1 MSPVLK
7 SEPDTAADEG
17 LMPIV
22 LDVEASGFGRDSYPV
37 EIGYVLP
44 DGSCYCSLVRPEPHW
59 THWDPEA
66 QKLHHITRDSAMQH
80 GRPPSEVAQELNR
93 TLRGKTVY
101 TDGWG
106 NDYSWL
112 GTLFEAAELTPS
124 FRIDSLRALLSES
137 EARHW
142 QVVKTQVRQELKL
155 RRHRA
160 SSDAR
165 VLQMT
170 LRRLRMPLPG

>member
-1 MSPVLK
+1 MGIA
-7 SEPDTAADEG
+7 SEPGTPAADGGE
-17 LMPIV
+17 MPIV

-37 EIGYVLP
+37 EIGYVLS
-44 DGSCYCSLVRPEPHW
+44 DGSCFCSLVRPEPHW

-66 QKLHHITRDSAMQH
+66 QQLHHISRESAVLQ
-80 GRPPSEVAQELNR
+80 GRPSSELALELNR
-93 TLRGKTVY
+93 ALHGKTVY

-112 GTLFEAAELTPS
+112 GTLFEAAGLTPS

-137 EARHW
+137 EAAHW

-170 LRRLRMPLPG
+170 LRRLRMTLPD

>member
-1 MSPVLK
+1 MSLAPH
-7 SEPDTAADEG
+7 AAPPATDDS
-17 LMPIV
+17 LMPIM
-22 LDVEASGFGRDSYPV
+22 LDVEASGFGRDSYPL

-44 DGSCYCSLVRPEPHW
+44 NGSCFCSLVRPEPHW
-59 THWDPEA
+59 THWDPAA
-66 QKLHHITRDSAMQH
+66 QRLHRITRDSAVQH
-80 GRPPSEVAQELNR
+80 GRPSSEVAQELNR
-93 TLRGKTVY
+93 TLRGNTVY

-112 GTLFEAAELTPS
+112 ATLFEAAGLTPS
-124 FRIDSLRALLSES
+124 FRIDSLRTLLSES
-137 EARHW
+137 EAEHW
-142 QVVKTQVRQELKL
+142 QVVKTQVRQELRL

>member
-1 MSPVLK
+1 MSVALDPK
-7 SEPDTAADEG
+7 PAAADDAE
-17 LMPIV
+17 MPIV
-22 LDVEASGFGRDSYPV
+22 LDVEASGFGRDSYPL
-37 EIGYVLP
+37 EIGYAMP
-44 DGSCYCSLVRPEPHW
+44 NGSCFCSLVRPEPHW
-59 THWDPEA
+59 THWDPAA
-66 QKLHHITRDSAMQH
+66 QQLHRITRDSAVQH
-80 GRPPSEVAQELNR
+80 GRPASEVAQELNR

-112 GTLFEAAELTPS
+112 AALFEAAGLTPS
-124 FRIDSLRALLSES
+124 FRIDSLRTLLSES
-137 EARHW
+137 EAAHW

-170 LRRLRMPLPG
+170 LRRLRMTLPG